1 MNKEPNCLRNPAY
14 IDLFL
19 RNSGK
24 KFLLMCTITINLSD
38 FHEPVV
44 TALNETS
51 HNERDWTLIKY
62 LNVLLHNRT
71 QSSCNTFFPNIL
83 QNVTNILF

>member
-51 HNERDWTLIKY
+51 HNERD
-62 LNVLLHNRT
+62 
-71 QSSCNTFFPNIL
+71 
-83 QNVTNILF
+83 